1 MKKLMLIAFCA
12 IFQFQLSAQPLNDI
26 VKREI
31 ITEKKPFSYAPLRE
45 ADIFCERGIWQVI
58 DVREKQNAPFM
69 YPQRPLFE
77 IIKDAAMSEDITL
90 YDGENDRFET
100 PLLKEELNSILF
112 RTDTIYTIDPITY
125 EEKMEIIKNDVYWED
140 VKRFRIKEIWFV
152 NSKTSQMEVRI
163 LGIAPML
170 EIRDEMDNVL
180 YEKAT
185 FWAYYPELRE
195 ILAQN
200 EVFNTN
206 QASRITWDDW
216 MEQRRFSAAIYK
228 ENNVRDRRL
237 KDYLTGVDLLQESE
251 KVKKQIF
258 NFEHDMW
265 SH

>member
-31 ITEKKPFSYAPLRE
+31 ITEKKPLNYVPLRE
-45 ADIFCERGIWQVI
+45 ADIFWERGIWQVI
-58 DVREKQNAPFM
+58 DVREKQNTPFM
-69 YPQRPLFE
+69 YPERPLFE
-77 IIKDAAMSEDITL
+77 IIKDAAMAENITL
-90 YDGENDRFET
+90 YDTENDRFET
-100 PLLKEELNSILF
+100 PLLKEELEDILNE
-112 RTDTIYTIDPITY
+112 TDTIVTVHPITY
-125 EEKMEIIKNDVYWED
+125 DEEIRIVSNNINWED
-140 VKRFRIKEIWFV
+140 IKRFRIKEIWFV

-170 EIRDEMDNVL
+170 EVKDEMGNFL
-180 YEKAT
+180 YEKPM

-195 ILAQN
+195 VLAQN
-200 EVFNTN
+200 QVFNSN
-206 QASRITWDDW
+206 QASRVTWDDW
-216 MEQRRFSAAIYK
+216 MEQRRFSSFIYK

-237 KDYLTGVDLLQESE
+237 KDYLTGVDLLQESD
-251 KVKKQIF
+251 KVKQQIF